1 MGGNRADRHRH
12 FPGRNMKPSDCFIVI
27 AAYNEHKHIADVV
40 HRVRKQGYHNIVVV
54 DDGSKDKTQAIAK
67 KAGAVALRHVINL
80 GKGAAMKT
88 GADYAFKK
96 GAKAIILVDGD
107 GQHHP
112 NELPKFL
119 RALTKGN
126 DIVFSYR
133 RRTGEAPLV
142 RKLGGQFINVL
153 FKLFYGISLQD
164 SICGYRAMTAHAY
177 HKVRWTSSDYSVES
191 EIIARAG
198 KTGLRY
204 TEVPIATI
212 YHDKY
217 KGMTI
222 VDGFS
227 VLGKLFLWRFTL

>member
-1 MGGNRADRHRH
+1 
-12 FPGRNMKPSDCFIVI
+12 MKASDCCIVI
-27 AAYNEHKHIADVV
+27 AAYNESKHIATVV
-40 HRVRKQGYHNIVVV
+40 RRVRKQGYSNIVVV
-54 DDGSKDKTQAIAK
+54 DDGSKDATSAMAK
-67 KAGAVALRHVINL
+67 KAGAVALRHIINL

-107 GQHHP
+107 GQHEP
-112 NELPKFL
+112 EELPKFL
-119 RALTKGN
+119 KALGKGN

-133 RRTGEAPLV
+133 RRTGKAPLV
-142 RKLGGQFINVL
+142 RKLGGQFINML
-153 FKLFYGISLQD
+153 FKIFYGITLQD
-164 SICGYRAMTAHAY
+164 SICGYRAMTRHAY
-177 HKVRWTSSDYSVES
+177 ETVRWTSTNYSVES

-198 KTGLRY
+198 KAKLRY

-217 KGMTI
+217 KGMTV

-227 VLGKLFLWRFTL
+227 VLWRLFLWRFTL